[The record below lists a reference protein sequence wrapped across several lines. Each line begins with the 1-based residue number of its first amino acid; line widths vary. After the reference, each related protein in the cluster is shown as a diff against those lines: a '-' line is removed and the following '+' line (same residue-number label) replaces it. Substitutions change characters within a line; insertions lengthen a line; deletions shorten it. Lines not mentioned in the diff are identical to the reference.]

1 MIDQQPTANDN
12 EVERQEANEKP
23 SSAKKARN
31 RKNRVNKKS
40 TKKSKISAADQPPK
54 RPLLAY
60 NIYLYVSWWNRFWNP
75 SLLLVMTDNFCS
87 LCVS

>member
-23 SSAKKARN
+23 SSAKKART
-31 RKNRVNKKS
+31 RKNRINKKS
-40 TKKSKISAADQPPK
+40 TKKTKSAADQPPK

-60 NIYLYVSWWNRFWNP
+60 NIYLYVS
-75 SLLLVMTDNFCS
+75 
-87 LCVS
+87 